1 MAPPSVTSDA
11 QDTDWNKEIHKWQHG
26 IDVVKATQEDLD
38 VYTQAKTH
46 EYELYNKVDSDL
58 WDLFQDDFKDFDKNV
73 FTRVA

>member
-1 MAPPSVTSDA
+1 M
-11 QDTDWNKEIHKWQHG
+11 
-26 IDVVKATQEDLD
+26 D